1 MLIFTYLRRFGLAAF
16 CGGGMAILLYAPP
29 ETGFLW
35 LLFLSIPLLVI
46 GLAQT
51 LAAGIGKAIAIRR
64 YLAEETGFRTFSKKV
79 AQSVIGQFKGR
90 HVLISAGLFLGGCVV
105 AFVFPGRLVSVFA
118 MTILLGVSF
127 TCLFRLPFGKPPPD
141 SGLLCFGSPPRK
153 TDPLKA
159 FDLGYH
165 FPTRLAA
172 LRLIVAGPTSTSEA
186 RDFMTA
192 FDSKR
197 RLRPPA
203 PKAPLS
209 ARHEWALRLSGLR
222 APGIGSLP
230 FALLAVLIC
239 LVLPVESVPRLP
251 APSDIFDLPE
261 FAEPDPDGQDQQNP
275 KDPEQSD
282 TPDPSQGADGGQQ
295 DQGADGG
302 QQGQGADGGQQGQ
315 GADGGQQGQGA
326 DGGQQGQGADGGQQ
340 GQGADGGQQ
349 GQGADGGQQGQ
360 GADGGQQGQG
370 ADGGQ
375 QGQGADG
382 GQQGQGADGGQQGQ
396 GADGGQ
402 QDQGADG
409 VQQGQGTDGKEGGGP
424 SQLTFPGTGTEAS
437 DGPSLPLTPSPEGT
451 QEDAMILTT
460 RQSVF
465 APAGHARPVLEIPM
479 PEPSDA
485 LTVNTS
491 PIPPRQKLPG
501 WIGELYDLP

>member
-295 DQGADGG
+295 DQGADG
-302 QQGQGADGGQQGQ
+302 
-315 GADGGQQGQGA
+315 
-326 DGGQQGQGADGGQQ
+326 
-340 GQGADGGQQ
+340 
-349 GQGADGGQQGQ
+349 
-360 GADGGQQGQG
+360 
-370 ADGGQ
+370 
-375 QGQGADG
+375 
-382 GQQGQGADGGQQGQ
+382 
-396 GADGGQ
+396 
-402 QDQGADG
+402 

>member
-1 MLIFTYLRRFGLAAF
+1 
-16 CGGGMAILLYAPP
+16 
-29 ETGFLW
+29 
-35 LLFLSIPLLVI
+35 
-46 GLAQT
+46 
-51 LAAGIGKAIAIRR
+51 
-64 YLAEETGFRTFSKKV
+64 
-79 AQSVIGQFKGR
+79 
-90 HVLISAGLFLGGCVV
+90 
-105 AFVFPGRLVSVFA
+105 
-118 MTILLGVSF
+118 
-127 TCLFRLPFGKPPPD
+127 
-141 SGLLCFGSPPRK
+141 
-153 TDPLKA
+153 LKA

-295 DQGADGG
+295 DQGADG
-302 QQGQGADGGQQGQ
+302 
-315 GADGGQQGQGA
+315 
-326 DGGQQGQGADGGQQ
+326 
-340 GQGADGGQQ
+340 
-349 GQGADGGQQGQ
+349 
-360 GADGGQQGQG
+360 
-370 ADGGQ
+370 
-375 QGQGADG
+375 
-382 GQQGQGADGGQQGQ
+382 
-396 GADGGQ
+396 
-402 QDQGADG
+402 